1 MYSVTGRGKE
11 GKRNKTTQQ
20 AIQHQSCVALFESIE
35 ANGKLQGI
43 HFTDTRHNEEQ
54 MHFVQVTKNKKLH
67 KHKYPKHASTTYS
80 YLTYLS
86 LLA

>member
-43 HFTDTRHNEEQ
+43 HFTDTHGT
-54 MHFVQVTKNKKLH
+54 MKSKCILYK
-67 KHKYPKHASTTYS
+67 
-80 YLTYLS
+80 S
-86 LLA
+86 LKIRNYTSINIQNMQAQHTHTLYIFHY